1 MMMMSAHGRLA
12 RDPKPV
18 NTHSGK
24 PMTTATLAVSLDL
37 RENSETK
44 DGVMWVQ
51 VIAFGK
57 LAETLERQKQ
67 GEMINVAGNCQLS
80 KYTTNAGEVRENV
93 TVIID
98 SLISARTTR
107 PGGGKRKSEQP
118 DNGPQSYVEQPPYSD
133 EQARYTSV

>member
-1 MMMMSAHGRLA
+1 MMMISVHGRLA

-24 PMTTATLAVSLDL
+24 PMTTATLTASLDL

-57 LAETLERQKQ
+57 LAEILERHQQ
-67 GEMINVAGNCQLS
+67 GEMINVAGNTQLS
-80 KYTTNAGEVRENV
+80 RYTTNDDEVRENV

-107 PGGGKRKSEQP
+107 PGGGKRKEEPAHSGPYP
-118 DNGPQSYVEQPPYSD
+118 DNEP
-133 EQARYTSV
+133 ARYVNA

>member
-1 MMMMSAHGRLA
+1 MMMISAHGRLA

-57 LAETLERQKQ
+57 LAEILERHQQ
-67 GEMINVAGNCQLS
+67 GEMINIAGNYAAIKIYHEC
-80 KYTTNAGEVRENV
+80 G
-93 TVIID
+93 
-98 SLISARTTR
+98 
-107 PGGGKRKSEQP
+107 
-118 DNGPQSYVEQPPYSD
+118 
-133 EQARYTSV
+133 

>member
-1 MMMMSAHGRLA
+1 MMQLSAHGRLA

-57 LAETLERQKQ
+57 LAEILERHQQ
-67 GEMINVAGNCQLS
+67 GEMINVAGNTQLS
-80 KYTTNAGEVRENV
+80 RYTTNEDEVRENV

-107 PGGGKRKSEQP
+107 PGASKRKDEPQHTGPYP
-118 DNGPQSYVEQPPYSD
+118 DNEP
-133 EQARYTSV
+133 ARYVNA

>member
-1 MMMMSAHGRLA
+1 MMMISAHGRLA

-57 LAETLERQKQ
+57 LAEILERHQQ
-67 GEMINVAGNCQLS
+67 GEMINVAGNTQPS
-80 KYTTNAGEVRENV
+80 RYTTNDDEVRENV

-98 SLISARTTR
+98 SLTSAGQQGQAAASVKRNRHIAGLILITNR
-107 PGGGKRKSEQP
+107 PGM
-118 DNGPQSYVEQPPYSD
+118 
-133 EQARYTSV
+133 

>member
-1 MMMMSAHGRLA
+1 MQLSCYGRLA

-37 RENSETK
+37 REDGETK
-44 DGVMWVQ
+44 DGTMWLQ

-57 LAETLERQKQ
+57 LAEILERQKQ

-80 KYTTNAGEVRENV
+80 KYTTNEGEVRENV
-93 TVIID
+93 TIIID

-107 PGGGKRKSEQP
+107 PGGGKRKDKQP
-118 DNGPQSYVEQPPYSD
+118 DSGAQPYDEAPPYSD